1 MAQVTGRTADKPLQ
15 TVDFITVTVVTPTV
29 IAGAFTLVTA
39 TVSLENDSTANFHL
53 PKNWRHEWWVSGGR
67 IEDDSPSG
75 RFSAKWHTD
84 NLLPGTYEVRMR
96 IFPGSNA
103 DGPRYESESGFLI
116 VQPAPSAAV
125 RPIGVSLERSDI
137 PRTTDVAL
145 WEVIRESTHA
155 VSFSRYSD
163 FIDWVIGGKTPPW
176 HLLDSQE
183 TASVQ
188 EGRQEIETIGA
199 RRSLP
204 FPDIEPYRLLKVATE
219 VFLMASSGVVL
230 EDQDFSDLSVQDA
243 ARTGLSSSDYGGL
256 WAAYLERVN
265 GSQTLPYLNL
275 IRRKLQEA
283 DLIPNKQRQQTEIA
297 YGILK
302 DKLVRPSFLELI
314 WSYWHEQGMLV
325 QTLNSIAV
333 RFQNRRGRGPRDPLA
348 ALDIDPLRPLNNLLW
363 GYIQD
368 EQHRLSV
375 VRRAYE
381 YDHHYG
387 LTLYGRAVP
396 RIRAADSRSRFL
408 EAFHNLLHRT
418 AVFYK
423 EDDDTTIKAD
433 PFPVLNALSEV
444 HLLLTEGQS
453 NAYGDLPWTAR
464 QEMLM
469 QQWLLARPE
478 FRSFLPTR
486 VMVAYPEPWMDRV
499 DSMKKMQGWT
509 EVSVRHFRD
518 LGVTGEPI
526 LLSIRFGNWS
536 VTIDPNQA
544 GNWARFWRQEIQ
556 WYIESY
562 HTVTGI
568 DLSSDMSDVR
578 AAETAA
584 ARSQQPSVHI
594 GRRMARQQRS
604 NGRDNG
610 RSEQPPAA
618 RAEQAE
624 V

>member
-39 TVSLENDSTANFHL
+39 TVNLENDSTANFHL

-325 QTLNSIAV
+325 QTLNEYRRALPESPWPRAARPPCGARHRPAAAV
-333 RFQNRRGRGPRDPLA
+333 EQPALGLYPGRAAPSVRRPARLRVRPPLRAHALREGRPPDPRGRQPVAIPGGVPQPPTPDGRLLQGGRRHDDQGRPVPGPQRAQRGAPA
-348 ALDIDPLRPLNNLLW
+348 AHGGAVQP
-363 GYIQD
+363 
-368 EQHRLSV
+368 
-375 VRRAYE
+375 VRRPAV
-381 YDHHYG
+381 DRPPG
-387 LTLYGRAVP
+387 DADAAVAARAPGVP
-396 RIRAADSRSRFL
+396 IVPAD
-408 EAFHNLLHRT
+408 
-418 AVFYK
+418 
-423 EDDDTTIKAD
+423 
-433 PFPVLNALSEV
+433 
-444 HLLLTEGQS
+444 
-453 NAYGDLPWTAR
+453 
-464 QEMLM
+464 
-469 QQWLLARPE
+469 
-478 FRSFLPTR
+478 R

>member
-1 MAQVTGRTADKPLQ
+1 
-15 TVDFITVTVVTPTV
+15 
-29 IAGAFTLVTA
+29 
-39 TVSLENDSTANFHL
+39 
-53 PKNWRHEWWVSGGR
+53 
-67 IEDDSPSG
+67 
-75 RFSAKWHTD
+75 
-84 NLLPGTYEVRMR
+84 
-96 IFPGSNA
+96 
-103 DGPRYESESGFLI
+103 
-116 VQPAPSAAV
+116 
-125 RPIGVSLERSDI
+125 
-137 PRTTDVAL
+137 
-145 WEVIRESTHA
+145 
-155 VSFSRYSD
+155 
-163 FIDWVIGGKTPPW
+163 
-176 HLLDSQE
+176 
-183 TASVQ
+183 
-188 EGRQEIETIGA
+188 
-199 RRSLP
+199 
-204 FPDIEPYRLLKVATE
+204 
-219 VFLMASSGVVL
+219 
-230 EDQDFSDLSVQDA
+230 
-243 ARTGLSSSDYGGL
+243 
-256 WAAYLERVN
+256 
-265 GSQTLPYLNL
+265 
-275 IRRKLQEA
+275 
-283 DLIPNKQRQQTEIA
+283 
-297 YGILK
+297 
-302 DKLVRPSFLELI
+302 
-314 WSYWHEQGMLV
+314 MLV
-325 QTLNSIAV
+325 QTLNNVAV
-333 RFQNRRGRGPRDPLA
+333 RFQNRRGRGAHDPLA

-396 RIRAADSRSRFL
+396 QIRPADSRSRFL

-433 PFPVLNALSEV
+433 PFPILNALSEV
-444 HLLLTEGQS
+444 HLLLTEGQA

-486 VMVAYPEPWMDRV
+486 VMVAYPESWMAGV

-509 EVSVRHFRD
+509 DVSIRHFRD

-584 ARSQQPSVHI
+584 ARNQQPSVHI

-604 NGRDNG
+604 DEQGNGRAG
-610 RSEQPPAA
+610 QPPA
-618 RAEQAE
+618 QAE

>member
-1 MAQVTGRTADKPLQ
+1 MASKPAPPLPF
-15 TVDFITVTVVTPTV
+15 TIALSLNPTSV
-29 IAGAFTLVTA
+29 IAGMTTAVTA
-39 TVSLENDSTANFHL
+39 TVTPRGQAQAQVRLSGLSPGWHVTGGSVQNTSSGGQLSATWSTA
-53 PKNWRHEWWVSGGR
+53 
-67 IEDDSPSG
+67 
-75 RFSAKWHTD
+75 
-84 NLLPGTYEVRMR
+84 NLLPGTYEVRLR
-96 IFPGSNA
+96 LFETKDP
-103 DGPRYESESGFLI
+103 DVGPRFESDPATLI
-116 VQPAPSAAV
+116 VQPAPSTFA
-125 RPIGVSLERSDI
+125 PPTTVSLERSSI
-137 PRTTDVAL
+137 PRTADVAL
-145 WEVIRESTHA
+145 WEVIRESGQA
-155 VSFSRYSD
+155 ISFSRYAD
-163 FIDWVIGGKTPPW
+163 FIDWVVGGKTPPW
-176 HLLDSQE
+176 QRLSSDE
-183 TASVQ
+183 VRVVQ
-188 EGRQEIETIGA
+188 EGQQEIGPMST
-199 RRSLP
+199 RRALP

-219 VFLMASSGVVL
+219 VFLMVSSGVKL
-230 EDQDFSDLSVQDA
+230 EDQDFSELSVQEA
-243 ARTGLSSSDYGGL
+243 GRTGLDRAGYGGL
-256 WAAYLERVN
+256 WNSYLERVN
-265 GSQTLPYLNL
+265 GSLTVPYLNL

-283 DLIPNKQRQQTEIA
+283 DLIPKQQRQQVELT

-302 DKLVRPSFLELI
+302 DKLVRPSFIELI
-314 WSYWHEQGMLV
+314 WSYWMEEAMLV
-325 QTLNSIAV
+325 QTVNSISV
-333 RFQNRRGRGPRDPLA
+333 RFQNRRGRGASDPLA
-348 ALDIDPLRPLNNLLW
+348 SLDIDPLRPLNNLLW

-396 RIRAADSRSRFL
+396 RIRPADSRSRFL

-418 AVFYK
+418 AIFYK
-423 EDDDTTIKAD
+423 EDDDTTVKAD

-444 HLLLTEGQS
+444 HLQLTEGQH

-469 QQWLLARPE
+469 EQWLLARPE

-509 EVSVRHFRD
+509 DVSVRHFRD
-518 LGVTGEPI
+518 LAVTGEPI

-536 VTIDPNQA
+536 VTMDPNQA

-578 AAETAA
+578 AAEASA
-584 ARSQQPSVHI
+584 ARAQQPSVHI
-594 GRRMARQQRS
+594 ARRMARQG
-604 NGRDNG
+604 GRDRENG
-610 RSEQPPAA
+610 RSSQAPA
-618 RAEQAE
+618 RASIEP
-624 V
+624 

>member
-1 MAQVTGRTADKPLQ
+1 MSSPVSRPATQVQ
-15 TVDFITVTVVTPTV
+15 TTVALSPNTV
-29 IAGAFTLVTA
+29 IAGMTTMVTA
-39 TVSLENDSTANFHL
+39 TVIHNGRPQQRVNLGRLSHDWHVTGGTIRDTSTQGQLTATWSTA
-53 PKNWRHEWWVSGGR
+53 
-67 IEDDSPSG
+67 
-75 RFSAKWHTD
+75 
-84 NLLPGTYEVRMR
+84 NLLPGTYEVRSR
-96 IFPGSNA
+96 LFVKA
-103 DGPRYESESGFLI
+103 KESEGPVFESEPAVLI
-116 VQPAPSAAV
+116 VQAAPSVSPAPTA
-125 RPIGVSLERSDI
+125 VSLERSSI

-145 WEVIRESTHA
+145 WEVIRESGQA
-155 VSFSRYSD
+155 ISFSRYSD

-176 HLLDSQE
+176 QRLSSDE
-183 TASVQ
+183 VNTVQ
-188 EGRQEIETIGA
+188 EGRQEFGRLDG

-219 VFLMASSGVVL
+219 VFLMVSTGVKL
-230 EDQDFSDLSVQDA
+230 EDQDFSELSVQEA
-243 ARTGLSSSDYGGL
+243 GRTGLDAAGYGGL

-265 GSQTLPYLNL
+265 GSVTVPYLNL

-302 DKLVRPSFLELI
+302 DKLVRPSFIELI
-314 WSYWHEQGMLV
+314 WSYWMEEGMLV
-325 QTLNSIAV
+325 QSINSISV
-333 RFQNRRGRGPRDPLA
+333 RFQNRRGRGSSDPLA
-348 ALDIDPLRPLNNLLW
+348 SLDIDPLRPLNNLLW

-387 LTLYGRAVP
+387 LALYGRAVP
-396 RIRAADSRSRFL
+396 RIRPADSRSRFL
-408 EAFHNLLHRT
+408 EGFHNLLHRT
-418 AVFYK
+418 ATFYK
-423 EDDDTTIKAD
+423 EDDDTTVKAD

-444 HLLLTEGQS
+444 HLQLTEGQH

-469 QQWLLARPE
+469 EQWLLARPE

-486 VMVAYPEPWMDRV
+486 TMVAYPEPWMDRV

-509 EVSVRHFRD
+509 DVSVRHFRD
-518 LGVTGEPI
+518 LAITGEPI

-536 VTIDPNQA
+536 VTMDPNQA

-578 AAETAA
+578 SAEASA
-584 ARSQQPSVHI
+584 ARAQQPSVHI
-594 GRRMARQQRS
+594 GRRMARQA
-604 NGRDNG
+604 
-610 RSEQPPAA
+610 PA
-618 RAEQAE
+618 RAHAE
-624 V
+624 N

>member
-1 MAQVTGRTADKPLQ
+1 MATKPTPPLSF
-15 TVDFITVTVVTPTV
+15 TITLSLSPTSV
-29 IAGAFTLVTA
+29 IAGMSTDVTA
-39 TVSLENDSTANFHL
+39 TVTPRGQAQASVRLAGLSPAWHVTGGSTQDTSSGGQLSARWSTA
-53 PKNWRHEWWVSGGR
+53 
-67 IEDDSPSG
+67 
-75 RFSAKWHTD
+75 
-84 NLLPGTYEVRMR
+84 NLLPGTYEVRLR
-96 IFPGSNA
+96 LFETKNPNA
-103 DGPRYESESGFLI
+103 GPRFESDPALLI
-116 VQPAPSAAV
+116 VQAAPSTFAA
-125 RPIGVSLERSDI
+125 PTTVSLERSSM

-145 WEVIRESTHA
+145 WEVIRESGQA
-155 VSFSRYSD
+155 ISFSRYSD

-176 HLLDSQE
+176 QRLSSDEIS
-183 TASVQ
+183 TVQ
-188 EGRQEIETIGA
+188 EGRQEFGRLDG

-219 VFLMASSGVVL
+219 VFLMVSSGVKL
-230 EDQDFSDLSVQDA
+230 EDQDFSELSVQDA
-243 ARTGLSSSDYGGL
+243 GRTGLDAAGYGGL
-256 WAAYLERVN
+256 WTAYLERVN
-265 GSQTLPYLNL
+265 GSVTVPYLNL

-302 DKLVRPSFLELI
+302 DKLVRPSFIELI
-314 WSYWHEQGMLV
+314 WSYWMEEGMLV
-325 QTLNSIAV
+325 QSINSISV
-333 RFQNRRGRGPRDPLA
+333 RFQNRRGRAQSDPLA
-348 ALDIDPLRPLNNLLW
+348 SLDIDPLRPLNNLLW

-396 RIRAADSRSRFL
+396 KIRPADSRSRFL
-408 EAFHNLLHRT
+408 EGFHNLLHRT
-418 AVFYK
+418 ASFYK
-423 EDDDTTIKAD
+423 EDDDTTVKAD

-444 HLLLTEGQS
+444 HLQLTEGQH

-469 QQWLLARPE
+469 EQWLLARPE

-486 VMVAYPEPWMDRV
+486 TMVAYPEPWMDRV

-509 EVSVRHFRD
+509 DVSVRHFRD
-518 LGVTGEPI
+518 LAITGEPV

-536 VTIDPNQA
+536 VTMDPNQA

-578 AAETAA
+578 AAEASA
-584 ARSQQPSVHI
+584 ARAQQPSVHI
-594 GRRMARQQRS
+594 GRRMARQA
-604 NGRDNG
+604 
-610 RSEQPPAA
+610 PA
-618 RAEQAE
+618 RAHAE
-624 V
+624 N

>member
-1 MAQVTGRTADKPLQ
+1 MATNVSGRVTDQPLK
-15 TVDFITVTVVTPTV
+15 TVDFITVSLMPTTV

-39 TVSLENDSTANFHL
+39 AVNLKKASTAQFHL
-53 PKNWRHEWWVSGGR
+53 PSGWRHEWWASGGR
-67 IEDDSPSG
+67 IEDDSKSG
-75 RFSAKWHTD
+75 QFNAKWHTD
-84 NLLPGTYEVRMR
+84 NLLAGTYEVRMR
-96 IFPGSNA
+96 IFPGS
-103 DGPRYESESGFLI
+103 DTHGPRYESESAFLI
-116 VQPAPSAAV
+116 VQPAPSAVA

-155 VSFSRYSD
+155 VSFNRYSD

-176 HLLDSQE
+176 HLLDSHE
-183 TASVQ
+183 AATVQ
-188 EGRQEIETIGA
+188 EGQQEIGSVGA

-219 VFLMASSGVVL
+219 VFLMVSSGVVL

-243 ARTGLSSSDYGGL
+243 GRTGLSSSDYGGL

-275 IRRKLQEA
+275 IRRRLQEA

-314 WSYWHEQGMLV
+314 WSYWHEEGMLV
-325 QTLNSIAV
+325 QTLNNVAV
-333 RFQNRRGRGPRDPLA
+333 RFQNRRGRGAHDPLA
-348 ALDIDPLRPLNNLLW
+348 SLDIDPLRPLNNLLW

-396 RIRAADSRSRFL
+396 QIRPADSRSRFL

-433 PFPVLNALSEV
+433 PFPILNALSEV
-444 HLLLTEGQS
+444 HLLLTEGQA

-486 VMVAYPEPWMDRV
+486 VMVAYPESWMAGV

-509 EVSVRHFRD
+509 DVSIRHFRD

-584 ARSQQPSVHI
+584 ARNQQPSVHI

-604 NGRDNG
+604 DDEQGNGRAG
-610 RSEQPPAA
+610 QPPA
-618 RAEQAE
+618 QAE